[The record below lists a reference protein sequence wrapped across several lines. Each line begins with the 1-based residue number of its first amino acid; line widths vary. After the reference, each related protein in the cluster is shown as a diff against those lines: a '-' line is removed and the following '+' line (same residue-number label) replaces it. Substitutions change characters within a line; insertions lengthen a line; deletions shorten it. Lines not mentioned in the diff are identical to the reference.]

1 MAKISILFLL
11 IISFLAI
18 FSNSVSADISINE
31 IMASPN
37 CPDSICEWI
46 ELYNDGTNSVN
57 ISGWTISDNN
67 SNDNMESSSGSID
80 ISIPGNSFALI
91 IDGDSRVFHN
101 FDVGENI
108 IWLYVDSDAI
118 GNGLNDNGERL
129 TLYDANNYII
139 NNITYH
145 GVSGGNTWTLIND
158 VWQEGNATPG
168 RSNDNNESSS
178 NDYSVIKINEF
189 LPDPNGYDDDD
200 KPNGEFI
207 ELYNDGNE
215 DLDLVNFYFKDDSDS
230 HQVFISDTNTLGSTL
245 IESKAYLVIY
255 PRYSSGFLN
264 NDGYERIRIYDFN
277 DNLLDEVSYSNSVE
291 GGSWSRLGA
300 NWYQTIPTPDEVNIY
315 NESFLDSTLSID
327 KVYLGEDEKAKF
339 GDTLR
344 VKVAVYKGNSSKTSI
359 SLWIENDKEDIS
371 KKTKFNVDEGYTNNT
386 FTVPLQIFPNCN
398 SEFKDGLYDIIIE
411 GLDAVDRY
419 EIKVEGITK
428 SLCGTIEV
436 QQDENK
442 KSIDYDLIS
451 SDDEVLIGE
460 PSITTLL
467 IRNNDKEGKVYEAWS
482 YVYRGKKS
490 YSGDKEGNKQT
501 IKIPGE
507 SSATLALKNVVNQ
520 EGEYNL
526 KVKVKKEDRKT
537 TEDLTKSIKIVGNS
551 VADTSDNFDI
561 AYGNDSVLYTSSG
574 LKAQRS
580 AMLFFNFV
588 LILVIIQLLIRKI
601 L

>member
-1 MAKISILFLL
+1 M
-11 IISFLAI
+11 
-18 FSNSVSADISINE
+18 
-31 IMASPN
+31 
-37 CPDSICEWI
+37 
-46 ELYNDGTNSVN
+46 
-57 ISGWTISDNN
+57 
-67 SNDNMESSSGSID
+67 
-80 ISIPGNSFALI
+80 
-91 IDGDSRVFHN
+91 
-101 FDVGENI
+101 
-108 IWLYVDSDAI
+108 
-118 GNGLNDNGERL
+118 
-129 TLYDANNYII
+129 
-139 NNITYH
+139 
-145 GVSGGNTWTLIND
+145 
-158 VWQEGNATPG
+158 
-168 RSNDNNESSS
+168 
-178 NDYSVIKINEF
+178 
-189 LPDPNGYDDDD
+189 
-200 KPNGEFI
+200 
-207 ELYNDGNE
+207 
-215 DLDLVNFYFKDDSDS
+215 
-230 HQVFISDTNTLGSTL
+230 
-245 IESKAYLVIY
+245 
-255 PRYSSGFLN
+255 N

-291 GGSWSRLGA
+291 GGSWSRLGD

-398 SEFKDGLYDIIIE
+398 SEFKDGLYDVIIE

>member
-1 MAKISILFLL
+1 MAKISISFLL

-18 FSNSVSADISINE
+18 FSNSVSADIRINE

-158 VWQEGNATPG
+158 VWQESNATPG
-168 RSNDNNESSS
+168 RINENNESSS

-215 DLDLVNFYFKDDSDS
+215 DLDLVN
-230 HQVFISDTNTLGSTL
+230 
-245 IESKAYLVIY
+245 
-255 PRYSSGFLN
+255 
-264 NDGYERIRIYDFN
+264 YDFN
-277 DNLLDEVSYSNSVE
+277 DNLLGEVSYSNSVE

-411 GLDAVDRY
+411 VLDAVDRY

-428 SLCGTIEV
+428 SLC
-436 QQDENK
+436 
-442 KSIDYDLIS
+442 
-451 SDDEVLIGE
+451 
-460 PSITTLL
+460 
-467 IRNNDKEGKVYEAWS
+467 
-482 YVYRGKKS
+482 
-490 YSGDKEGNKQT
+490 
-501 IKIPGE
+501 
-507 SSATLALKNVVNQ
+507 
-520 EGEYNL
+520 
-526 KVKVKKEDRKT
+526 
-537 TEDLTKSIKIVGNS
+537 
-551 VADTSDNFDI
+551 
-561 AYGNDSVLYTSSG
+561 
-574 LKAQRS
+574 
-580 AMLFFNFV
+580 
-588 LILVIIQLLIRKI
+588 
-601 L
+601 